1 MAVEHFFDQSF
12 FITELFFTVIAVIF
26 CFLIYFKTKEIYV
39 LTKYEG
45 IKYFRDAFLFFGM
58 SYVIRFLFGLVIVS
72 TMELEVY
79 IPRKIFVLIFILPL
93 GYFST
98 IGIFYLVFSSVWKKF
113 KSRTLMI
120 FGHSVAVLLSVIS
133 LITRSHLI
141 LLVFQSA
148 LLILAVILSGVI
160 RKKEKKISRMRMLY
174 FLISVLWLINL
185 WVIDRRKPFSV
196 EIEIFFE
203 VVSLAVFIAI
213 YFKISKWVRW
223 AAKKGKGWK

>member
-1 MAVEHFFDQSF
+1 MAVEHFFDPAF

-213 YFKISKWVRW
+213 YFKISKWVR
-223 AAKKGKGWK
+223 